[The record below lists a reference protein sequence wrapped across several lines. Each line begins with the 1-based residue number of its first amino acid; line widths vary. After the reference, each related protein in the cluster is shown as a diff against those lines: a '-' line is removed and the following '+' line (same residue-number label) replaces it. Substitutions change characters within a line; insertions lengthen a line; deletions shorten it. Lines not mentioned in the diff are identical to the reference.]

1 MRWLFLFV
9 LSLNLAY
16 FAWQSTRAPADSY
29 ADVEPLKNVPPIVLL
44 SEENTSQDGV
54 EADSANRVASAA
66 ADTPAEDDKPLAK
79 PTDSETS
86 RQLSK
91 DVSSTTAANTAV
103 QLPADTASQPE
114 AAKLTPEKVVKQQS
128 LPVAEKVPAQPSPSA
143 PAPAQLQAAERCF
156 TLGPFRDLDKL
167 RSLTREIKSYVT
179 EADFRGKEERGQAI
193 YWVYLAPE
201 KSRKEAVA
209 TGKRLKSKKIKDFY
223 IIRDGAKVNG
233 ISLGHFRNKAGAYG
247 LAKKVTKLGFDVNV
261 EPIFKTYT
269 IYWLDYQLA
278 EGVTIPEKI
287 FDNYT
292 TNTNQGKVSR
302 LKRECGG

>member
-16 FAWQSTRAPADSY
+16 FAWQTTRAPVDNY

-44 SEENTSQDGV
+44 SEQNSSQQEV
-54 EADSANRVASAA
+54 EAESVKTDTSDTAVVSVVDEAA
-66 ADTPAEDDKPLAK
+66 EHDKPVVDQAVYESSQQQ
-79 PTDSETS
+79 PAV
-86 RQLSK
+86 
-91 DVSSTTAANTAV
+91 VSSVAAVDSSAQAPAGSAEQHQTTVSAPDKAAM
-103 QLPADTASQPE
+103 DS
-114 AAKLTPEKVVKQQS
+114 K
-128 LPVAEKVPAQPSPSA
+128 PAQPPEPSTEQA
-143 PAPAQLQAAERCF
+143 PPEEHCY

-167 RSLTREIKSYVT
+167 RSLTREIKSYVSA
-179 EADFRGKEERGQAI
+179 ADFRGREEKEQAI
-193 YWVYLAPE
+193 YWVYLTPE

-223 IIRDGAKVNG
+223 IIRDGDKVNG
-233 ISLGHFRNKAGAYG
+233 ISLGHFRNKTGAYG

-287 FDNYT
+287 FDKYT
-292 TNTNQGKVSR
+292 TNKNKDKVTR
-302 LKRECGG
+302 LKRQCDG

>member
-44 SEENTSQDGV
+44 SEVTTSHDGV
-54 EADSANRVASAA
+54 EADPANRVASAA
-66 ADTPAEDDKPLAK
+66 EDMPAEDDKPLEK
-79 PTDSETS
+79 PAVAETS
-86 RQLSK
+86 PQKSK
-91 DVSSTTAANTAV
+91 EVSSKATADTTV

-114 AAKLTPEKVVKQQS
+114 AAKSTP
-128 LPVAEKVPAQPSPSA
+128 EKVPAQPPA
-143 PAPAQLQAAERCF
+143 PAPEQLQAGKHCF

-179 EADFRGKEERGQAI
+179 EADFRGKEEREQAI
-193 YWVYLAPE
+193 YWVYLSPE

-292 TNTNQGKVSR
+292 TNTNKGKVSR
-302 LKRECGG
+302 LKRECDG